1 MLRKPSGNQTWR
13 AGKGTTLSVIF
24 LLKLSFYRGF
34 SIATRLITRG
44 YRGRVVAVVRRVA
57 MIAVMG
63 YIMPEI
69 FRFPGCEVPRGSE

>member
-34 SIATRLITRG
+34 SIATSDYQRVPRSC
-44 YRGRVVAVVRRVA
+44 RGR
-57 MIAVMG
+57 
-63 YIMPEI
+63 
-69 FRFPGCEVPRGSE
+69 CSQGSHDRCDGVHHA